1 MLTEKFNP
9 PSEVLKAFASFLFST
24 KVNHLLQNHV
34 VSWQICTT
42 GAAENTLPTVKTN
55 KQLAWGL
62 LRWHGVSSNNLGPWI
77 KAPPPVSTRM
87 PGLPARS
94 FSFQALV
101 LLSGQDYRMARSSH
115 VRSSFHRPSPG
126 CLQPHRSSCP
136 SSSPHLLSPPANL
149 PSAPGPALPELVP
162 KAARPYSLCQP
173 TRPEVVRRQVFCW
186 ERHPSVPGHVSRLGR
201 ALAYLLAEEEALGG
215 EHGEAVGWCALG
227 RAVGAGG
234 LADFSLLLLTQ
245 TEESVW
251 GPHRWRPCESGLFQQ
266 TGEKKASPIILKRKQ
281 KTKPLPALSIWG
293 LQACIQAQAFH
304 TEC

>member
-1 MLTEKFNP
+1 M
-9 PSEVLKAFASFLFST
+9 
-24 KVNHLLQNHV
+24 
-34 VSWQICTT
+34 
-42 GAAENTLPTVKTN
+42 
-55 KQLAWGL
+55 
-62 LRWHGVSSNNLGPWI
+62 SSDNLGPWI

-126 CLQPHRSSCP
+126 YLQPHRSSCP

-245 TEESVW
+245 TEESV
-251 GPHRWRPCESGLFQQ
+251 
-266 TGEKKASPIILKRKQ
+266 
-281 KTKPLPALSIWG
+281 
-293 LQACIQAQAFH
+293 
-304 TEC
+304 